1 MKSAPLRKGGFV
13 LPLPTMKGLPMPQVF
28 RELYQEL
35 LGYRPPYQTIVWGL
49 PVAGLIVVCVAL
61 LVLCMTLVPAKVARP
76 QPVIMKVTNTA
87 DEQPAM
93 EVSPRS
99 VPVVFTRVAVS
110 APVIE
115 YPVKAGETLI
125 GLATRFG
132 TDYRVIA
139 RDSRITNPHRIS
151 IGQVLRIKIGH
162 SGHLQAPAVSVKRHV
177 SLRELAGNGGA
188 PSGKHLSHP
197 EAPAT
202 VRLSPVPAPVA
213 LPPVSPVSQ
222 TSAQSL
228 SEEVFRT
235 QIYRV
240 VALRKV
246 KFAELSKAE
255 QAELNTLTAD
265 IRQTV
270 LARYKLPNP
279 DCLYVEAAKF
289 GKTEREQ
296 ILFRARCIR
305 ENYGAVIAETARR
318 YSLVPA
324 FIEAVIYVESGGR
337 PDAISSTGCT
347 GAKQFTMASAKGFG
361 LRDRFNPFE
370 SIRAGGRHLADNLR
384 RWNGNVARATAHF
397 NIGGIAGTAGF
408 QASQFPYVREVMRV
422 QALIES
428 ELPR

>member
-1 MKSAPLRKGGFV
+1 M

-35 LGYRPPYQTIVWGL
+35 LGYRLPYQTIVWGL
-49 PVAGLIVVCVAL
+49 PVAGLFAVCTVL
-61 LVLCMTLVPAKVARP
+61 LVLCVMLVPAKVARP

-87 DEQPAM
+87 DERPAM
-93 EVSPRS
+93 EVSPRT
-99 VPVVFTRVAVS
+99 VPVVFTRVTVPT
-110 APVIE
+110 PVIE
-115 YPVKAGETLI
+115 YRVKVGDTLI

-132 TDYRVIA
+132 TDYRFITRDNGIA
-139 RDSRITNPHRIS
+139 NPNRITV
-151 IGQVLRIKIGH
+151 GQVLRINIGH

-177 SLRELAGNGGA
+177 SLRELTGNGGA

-202 VRLSPVPAPVA
+202 VHLSPTPAPATSSAV
-213 LPPVSPVSQ
+213 LPVPQ
-222 TSAQSL
+222 AGQSL
-228 SEEVFRT
+228 SEDVFHT

-240 VALRKV
+240 VALRKYQY
-246 KFAELSKAE
+246 ADLSKAE
-255 QAELNTLTAD
+255 QAELNTLTGT
-265 IRQTV
+265 IRQAV

-289 GKTEREQ
+289 GKTERDR
-296 ILFRARCIR
+296 ILFRVRCIR

-318 YSLVPA
+318 YGLAPA

-347 GAKQFTMASAKGFG
+347 GAKQFTMASARGFG
-361 LRDRFNPFE
+361 LWDRFDPFE

-422 QALIES
+422 QALIKS